1 MRIRTFSG
9 PDMKAVMAE
18 VRDALGADAVILS
31 TREIKDVGIEVQAA
45 VESTTHRKDEYDHAA
60 DTIAREADLER
71 RLREDLLGVIRTE
84 TLRSRSEKRIA
95 AETEHGR
102 VASEAIEPQDLHARV
117 REDGWVRTGTLG
129 IVARRIRAPGAID
142 PDPRMLHG
150 KPPQKPHL
158 NGHAVEVPRKPNAET
173 IRLSRAL
180 EFHGIPKLLKA
191 DLLRTA
197 RGVESEDA
205 ASALAHALDMRLSF
219 DPIAALPR
227 RPVMLIGQ
235 PGVGKTVT
243 AAKLAARAVLL
254 GRGVDI
260 ITTDTLRAGA
270 REQMQSFTSILKEKL
285 ISINDAE
292 ELEAYL
298 ADLKDKKSKRPCI
311 IDTPGTNPYSRTEL
325 KDLRKF
331 VKALDVEPVLV
342 AAAGMDAAEL
352 CDIAHIFATLGVH
365 RMIMTRLDAARRLGS
380 ILAAAD
386 SAKLSLAQFS
396 MTPYVARGL
405 STMNPMSLARL
416 LLDEPGGGNPR
427 TDDPDSPILPEAS
440 S

>member
-1 MRIRTFSG
+1 MRVRTFSG
-9 PDMKAVMAE
+9 PDMKTVMAD

-31 TREIKDVGIEVQAA
+31 TRQVKGTGFEVQAA
-45 VESTTHRKDEYDHAA
+45 VEGVVQRKEEHTRNAEE
-60 DTIAREADLER
+60 IAREADFER

-84 TLRSRSEKRIA
+84 TLRTRSERRFA
-95 AETEHGR
+95 VETEHSR
-102 VASEAIEPQDLHARV
+102 IASEAIEPQIGHAQV
-117 REDGWVRTGTLG
+117 REDGWVRTGTMG
-129 IVARRIRAPGAID
+129 IISRRIRAPGAID
-142 PDPRMLHG
+142 PDPSMLNG
-150 KPPQKPHL
+150 KAHKPHL
-158 NGHAVEVPRKPNAET
+158 NGHAVDGPARKPNAEI

-180 EFHGIPKLLKA
+180 EFHGVPKLLKA

-197 RGVESEDA
+197 RGVDSEDA
-205 ASALAHALDMRLSF
+205 SSALAHALDMRLTF
-219 DPIAALPR
+219 DPIPALPR

-235 PGVGKTVT
+235 PGAGKTVT
-243 AAKLAARAVLL
+243 AAKLASRAVLL

-270 REQMQSFTSILKEKL
+270 REQMQSFTSILKEEL
-285 ISINDAE
+285 ISVGSAD
-292 ELEAYL
+292 ELEVYL
-298 ADLKDKKSKRPCI
+298 ADLKAKGSKRPCI
-311 IDTPGTNPYSRTEL
+311 IDTPGTNPYSHSEL

-342 AAAGMDAAEL
+342 AAAGADAAEL
-352 CDIAHIFATLGVH
+352 CDIAHIFSTLGVQ

-396 MTPYVARGL
+396 MTPYIARGL

-427 TDDPDSPILPEAS
+427 TDDEDPTTPPETLS
-440 S
+440 

>member
-9 PDMKAVMAE
+9 PDMKSVMAD

-31 TREIKDVGIEVQAA
+31 SREIKDAGIEMQAA
-45 VESTTHRKDEYDHAA
+45 VESTVQRKEEQDHAA
-60 DTIAREADLER
+60 DAIAHEADLER

-95 AETEHGR
+95 TEHGR
-102 VASEAIEPQDLHARV
+102 VASEAIEPQIGHAQV

-129 IVARRIRAPGAID
+129 IVARRIRAPGSID

-150 KPPQKPHL
+150 KAPAKPRI
-158 NGHAVEVPRKPNAET
+158 NGHAADLPRKPNAET

-180 EFHGIPKLLKA
+180 EFHGVPKLLKA
-191 DLLRTA
+191 DLLRIA
-197 RGVESEDA
+197 RGVDSEDA

-270 REQMQSFTSILKEKL
+270 REQMQSFTSILKEQL

-311 IDTPGTNPYSRTEL
+311 IDTPGTNPYSHTEL

-342 AAAGMDAAEL
+342 AAAGTDAAEL

-386 SAKLSLAQFS
+386 SAQAQSRPVF
-396 MTPYVARGL
+396 A
-405 STMNPMSLARL
+405 
-416 LLDEPGGGNPR
+416 
-427 TDDPDSPILPEAS
+427 
-440 S
+440 

>member
-1 MRIRTFSG
+1 MRVRTFTG
-9 PDMKAVMAE
+9 PDMKSVMAE

-31 TREIKDVGIEVQAA
+31 ARDIKDGGIEVQAA
-45 VESTTHRKDEYDHAA
+45 VESTATRKEEQDQNA
-60 DTIAREADLER
+60 DAIAREADLER

-84 TLRSRSEKRIA
+84 TLRSRSQKRIA
-95 AETEHGR
+95 TEPDHGR
-102 VASEAIEPQDLHARV
+102 VASEAIEPRIGPAQI
-117 REDGWVRTGTLG
+117 REDGWVRTGTMG
-129 IVARRIRAPGAID
+129 IIARRIRAPGAID

-150 KPPQKPHL
+150 KAPAKPHI
-158 NGHAVEVPRKPNAET
+158 NGHAADLPRKPSAET

-180 EFHGIPKLLKA
+180 EFHGVPKLLKA

-197 RGVESEDA
+197 RGVDSEDA
-205 ASALAHALDMRLSF
+205 ASALAHAFDMRLSF

-254 GRGVDI
+254 GRSVDI
-260 ITTDTLRAGA
+260 VTTDILRAGA

-285 ISINDAE
+285 VSIGDAE
-292 ELEAYL
+292 ALEAYL

-342 AAAGMDAAEL
+342 AAAGTDAAEL

-396 MTPYVARGL
+396 MTPYIARGL

-427 TDDPDSPILPEAS
+427 TDDPDSPTAPETLS
-440 S
+440 

>member
-1 MRIRTFSG
+1 MRVRTFSG
-9 PDMKAVMAE
+9 PDMKTVMAE
-18 VRDALGADAVILS
+18 VREALGADAVILS
-31 TREIKDVGIEVQAA
+31 TRQLKGVGIEVQAA
-45 VESTTHRKDEYDHAA
+45 VEGAVQPKEDNTRAEE
-60 DTIAREADLER
+60 IAHEADLER

-102 VASEAIEPQDLHARV
+102 VASEAIDPHALHSQV
-117 REDGWVRTGTLG
+117 RDDGWVRTGTMG
-129 IVARRIRAPGAID
+129 IIARRIRAPGAID

-150 KPPQKPHL
+150 KASHKPHM
-158 NGHAVEVPRKPNAET
+158 NGHAADAPARKPNAEAL
-173 IRLSRAL
+173 RLSRAL
-180 EFHGIPKLLKA
+180 EFHGVPKLLKA

-197 RGVESEDA
+197 RGVDSEDA
-205 ASALAHALDMRLSF
+205 SSALAHALDMRLTF
-219 DPIAALPR
+219 DPIPALPR
-227 RPVMLIGQ
+227 RPIMLIGQ
-235 PGVGKTVT
+235 PGAGKTVT
-243 AAKLAARAVLL
+243 AAKLASRAVLL

-270 REQMQSFTSILKEKL
+270 REQMQSFTSILKEDL
-285 ISINDAE
+285 VSIGTAE
-292 ELEAYL
+292 ELESYL
-298 ADLKDKKSKRPCI
+298 ADLKDKGSKRPCI
-311 IDTPGTNPYSRTEL
+311 IDTPGTNPYSRAEI

-342 AAAGMDAAEL
+342 AAAGADAAEL
-352 CDIAHIFATLGVH
+352 CDIAHIFSTLGVQ

-396 MTPYVARGL
+396 MTPYIARGL

-427 TDDPDSPILPEAS
+427 TDDPDHLTPSETLS
-440 S
+440 